1 MKDMIGYSG
10 LDCETCDAYIATV
23 HDDLVL
29 REKTAK
35 LWAGLNNAPILPEH
49 INCEG
54 CRKHGAKTAFRS
66 VFMVRPSGRRAQ
78 PKSVKPSR
86 SPLCGIRS
94 GLVKSSVQS
103 ESKTAGSFTFA
114 VLGKAADGQ
123 YRHTLRGGFFQR
135 CLKSSPRRGL
145 YFPARQSFIL
155 IKNVLACAN
164 VYLTSIVIRQ
174 ITNFQLHPRAGK
186 YVLKK
191 RR

>member
-66 VFMVRPSGRRAQ
+66 VFMVRPSGQ
-78 PKSVKPSR
+78 
-86 SPLCGIRS
+86 
-94 GLVKSSVQS
+94 
-103 ESKTAGSFTFA
+103 AGATEK
-114 VLGKAADGQ
+114 VAAWF
-123 YRHTLRGGFFQR
+123 YGF
-135 CLKSSPRRGL
+135 
-145 YFPARQSFIL
+145 I
-155 IKNVLACAN
+155 
-164 VYLTSIVIRQ
+164 
-174 ITNFQLHPRAGK
+174 
-186 YVLKK
+186 
-191 RR
+191 